1 LVVTCGFFVSFESEN
16 DETLPNFNNN
26 KESSQERERK
36 RNKGGAKIRV
46 QASKQP
52 KNGFLGGPQGG
63 NGTTKTISSG
73 AQYVIL
79 HSE

>member
-1 LVVTCGFFVSFESEN
+1 MMKPCQ
-16 DETLPNFNNN
+16 TLIII
-26 KESSQERERK
+26 KK
-36 RNKGGAKIRV
+36 AANKGREKETRVAKIRV